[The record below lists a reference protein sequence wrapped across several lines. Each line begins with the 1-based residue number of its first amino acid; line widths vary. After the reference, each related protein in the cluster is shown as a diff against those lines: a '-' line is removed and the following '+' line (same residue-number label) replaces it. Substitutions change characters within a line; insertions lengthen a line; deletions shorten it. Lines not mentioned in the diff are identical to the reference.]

1 MHELGL
7 AEDVL
12 RLLKDEAKTRG
23 IVKLQRARVAIGE
36 TLITDQAEFLELFST
51 ISTGSPAEGIKLE
64 IEISPLKAVC
74 SGCKKD
80 FSPKDL
86 RFDCPSC
93 GSTDIKVSSGRE
105 IVIRDIS

>member
-12 RLLKDEAKTRG
+12 KLLKEKAKDQG
-23 IVKLQRARVAIGE
+23 LLKLSYAKVAIGE
-36 TLITDQAEFLELFST
+36 TLITDQPEFHELFSM
-51 ISTGSPAEGIKLE
+51 ISAGSPAEGMKLE

-80 FSPKDL
+80 FIPKDL
-86 RFDCPSC
+86 RFDCPHC
-93 GSTDIKVSSGRE
+93 GSTDIKVASGRE
-105 IVIRDIS
+105 IIIKEIR